1 LDVDNSEGIAFNEFS
16 KLSIMNYSTKEMKP
30 PLPRISK
37 STLNM
42 KNYAFAN
49 GKLPK
54 NKDLNSFN
62 VDIQQ
67 LN

>member
-1 LDVDNSEGIAFNEFS
+1 
-16 KLSIMNYSTKEMKP
+16 MNYSTKEMKP